1 MDPPCM
7 KAMVTLDQPRAV
19 GPVCTAY
26 KMASVIRLPEIIDQ
40 LLNGQTKQH
49 RVLTMH
55 LDGHLCM
62 EATR

>member
-1 MDPPCM
+1 M

-26 KMASVIRLPEIIDQ
+26 RMASVIRLPEIIDQ

-49 RVLTMH
+49 RVLNVKIP
-55 LDGHLCM
+55 LDVN
-62 EATR
+62 R